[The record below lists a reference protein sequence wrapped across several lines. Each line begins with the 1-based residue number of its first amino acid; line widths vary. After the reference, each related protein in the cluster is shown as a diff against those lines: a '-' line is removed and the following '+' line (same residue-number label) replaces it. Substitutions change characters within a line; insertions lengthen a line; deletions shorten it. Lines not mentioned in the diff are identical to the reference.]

1 MARTTARPVD
11 RRHQSPDGGTHQG
24 EPVGMIEV
32 LNWLAPPGLLTAG
45 HHQGELVTMIEA
57 LTLASTPGVLTGGIK
72 SLTVAHTKANP
83 WA

>member
-1 MARTTARPVD
+1 
-11 RRHQSPDGGTHQG
+11 
-24 EPVGMIEV
+24 MIEV